1 MATCTGFQNFR
12 SFESQCLINFSFE
25 KKVAKKSTYLPYR
38 IVCGAY
44 GREGGV
50 EIILLR
56 QGQNK
61 HNGHQE
67 AVT

>member
-1 MATCTGFQNFR
+1 
-12 SFESQCLINFSFE
+12 LFE

-38 IVCGAY
+38 IICGAY

-50 EIILLR
+50 EIILLC
-56 QGQNK
+56 QGQNE

-67 AVT
+67 AAT